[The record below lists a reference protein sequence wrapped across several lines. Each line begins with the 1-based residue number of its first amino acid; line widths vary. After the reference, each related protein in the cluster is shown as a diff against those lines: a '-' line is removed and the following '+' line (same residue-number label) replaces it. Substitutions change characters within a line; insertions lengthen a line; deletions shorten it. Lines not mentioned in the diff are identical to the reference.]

1 MTLPAPEL
9 AVMKQD
15 MSGLITDW
23 GVSCSIRRRTQTR
36 NTAGQISAAFA
47 SVATETMWIQPV
59 DSRVYRMGAVEDPG
73 LKDGMYFEYYE
84 RFSGYAIQAGD
95 QILASGVVYVY
106 DVLAVQVLSNFKH
119 GFLHQV
125 KRA

>member
-1 MTLPAPEL
+1 MSLPRAAMRL
-9 AVMKQD
+9 D
-15 MSGLITDW
+15 MSALVTDW
-23 GVSCSIRRRTQTR
+23 GVSCSIRRRGQTR

-47 SVATETMWIQPV
+47 SVATELLWIQPV

-73 LKDGMYFEYYE
+73 LKDGMYFEY
-84 RFSGYAIQAGD
+84 FQHYAGSALQAGD
-95 QILASGVVYVY
+95 QVVAVGQTYVY
-106 DVLAVQVLSNFKH
+106 DVLAVQLLDNHRH